1 MNEKIKTLIDIIEQK
16 HAEAQV
22 VFEKMTPEQKAEV
35 LKERE
40 RKAMIIANHNFTI
53 KPLEDQPGAWQVI
66 LTLDGKT
73 QNCVFM
79 IDSNNEPT
87 VNEVIKLIELQV
99 KKLISYYVR
108 KNLL

>member
-1 MNEKIKTLIDIIEQK
+1 MNEKIKTLIDTIEQK
-16 HAEAQV
+16 HAEEQAE
-22 VFEKMTPEQKAEV
+22 FEKMTPEQKAEV

-53 KPLEDQPGAWQVI
+53 KPLEDHPGTWQVI

-73 QNCVFM
+73 QNCAFM
-79 IDSNNEPT
+79 IDSNNVPS